1 MKKVREF
8 MTGDVLT
15 VMPTTPVG
23 ELAKLFLDTG
33 VSGFPVVDENKR
45 LVGVVSERDLIHRD
59 QKLHIP
65 TFFTLFD
72 SVFSFGA
79 NKKLEE
85 EMRVVA
91 ASTVGDIMKEAVTVS
106 PDATHSDVATLMGD
120 SGAYTLPVVDEN
132 GDIIGI
138 VGKRDIIKAMGDAI

>member
-8 MTGDVLT
+8 MTGKVIT
-15 VMPTTPVG
+15 VTPSTPVG

-33 VSGFPVVDENKR
+33 VSGFPVVDEDNG

-65 TFFTLFD
+65 TFFTIFD

-85 EMRVVA
+85 EMKVVA
-91 ASTVGDIMKEAVTVS
+91 ASTVRDIMREAVTVS

-120 SGAYTLPVVDEN
+120 TGAYTLPVLDDE
-132 GDIIGI
+132 GEIVGI